1 MDGSTI
7 RIAGVV
13 SDSIVDGPGL
23 RLSIFVQGCPHHCE
37 GCQNPE
43 THDFEGGIEFDTED
57 FISRVRDEIIHN
69 PILAGVTS
77 TGGEPIAQVSA
88 VLKIAEAVRELGKNV
103 VLFTGYTYEELLKMS
118 DDEPDI
124 KKLLAL
130 CMLLVDGRFILEQ
143 KSLQLKFRGSSNQ
156 RLIDPAASLKCGEM
170 VPWKSKFDF

>member
-69 PILAGVTS
+69 PILAGVTL

-88 VLKIAEAVRELGKNV
+88 VLKVAEAVRELGKNV

-118 DDEPDI
+118 DNEPDI
-124 KKLLAL
+124 RKLLSL
-130 CMLLVDGRFILEQ
+130 CTLLVDGRFIIEH

-156 RLIDPAASLKCGEM
+156 RLIDPAASLKCGQIVE
-170 VPWKSKFDF
+170 WKSKFDF